1 MIRYIAKPL
10 SLFLIFSFLLL
21 DFTAITAKAGI
32 IGTEAVL
39 NTLQG
44 EKSRLRIT
52 AFLDRQE
59 VREAF
64 IQKGIDPAQAKNRVA
79 GLTDKEISQICK
91 TLDQLPA
98 GGDGIGTVV
107 GAVVLI
113 FIILL
118 LTDILG
124 FTNVFPFVK
133 HTK

>member
-1 MIRYIAKPL
+1 MIRCIAKPL

-44 EKSRLRIT
+44 EKSRSRIT

-64 IQKGIDPAQAKNRVA
+64 IEKGIDPAQAKNSVA
-79 GLTDKEISQICK
+79 SLTDQEVSRLYNI
-91 TLDQLPA
+91 LDQLPA

-107 GAVVLI
+107 GAVVLV

>member
-1 MIRYIAKPL
+1 MIRCIARPL
-10 SLFLIFSFLLL
+10 SLFLIFSFMLL
-21 DFTAITAKAGI
+21 DFTAISARAGI
-32 IGTEAVL
+32 IGTEAVI

-44 EKSRLRIT
+44 EKSRSRIT

-59 VREAF
+59 VQEAF
-64 IQKGIDPAQAKNRVA
+64 LQKGIDPSQAKNSVA
-79 GLTDKEISQICK
+79 NLTDREISRLCNV
-91 TLDQLPA
+91 LDQLPA

-107 GAVVLI
+107 GAAVLI

-118 LTDILG
+118 ITDILG

>member
-1 MIRYIAKPL
+1 MIRCIARPL
-10 SLFLIFSFLLL
+10 SLFLIFSFMLL
-21 DFTAITAKAGI
+21 DFTAISAKAGI
-32 IGTEAVL
+32 IGTEAVI

-44 EKSRLRIT
+44 EKSRSRVT

-59 VREAF
+59 VQEAF
-64 IQKGIDPAQAKNRVA
+64 LQKGIDPSQAKNSVA
-79 GLTDKEISQICK
+79 NLTDREISRLCNV
-91 TLDQLPA
+91 LDQLPA

-107 GAVVLI
+107 GAAVLI

-118 LTDILG
+118 ITDILG

>member
-10 SLFLIFSFLLL
+10 SLFLVFSFLLL
-21 DFTAITAKAGI
+21 DFTVISAKAGI
-32 IGTEAVL
+32 IGTEAAI
-39 NTLQG
+39 NSLQG
-44 EKSRLRIT
+44 ENSRARVT

-59 VREAF
+59 VQEAF
-64 IQKGIDPAQAKNRVA
+64 IEKGIDPSQAKDRIA
-79 GLTDKEISQICK
+79 SLTDQDISQICK

-98 GGDGIGTVV
+98 GGDGVGTVV
-107 GAVVLI
+107 GAIVLI
-113 FIILL
+113 FLVLL